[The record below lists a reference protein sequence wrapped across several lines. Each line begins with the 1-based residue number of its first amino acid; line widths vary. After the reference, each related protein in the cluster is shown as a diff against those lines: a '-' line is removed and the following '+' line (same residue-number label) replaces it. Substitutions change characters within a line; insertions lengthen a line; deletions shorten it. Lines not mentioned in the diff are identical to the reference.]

1 MPQISSGSVLREAR
15 ERKGYDLTTVARRL
29 RIRPD
34 ILRAIEGSDFSSM
47 PPRGYTRNM
56 VNAYA
61 RFLGLNPTEIVNM
74 YLDEAYAYQ
83 VEKARGAAPG
93 SGFVMDGSY
102 QRRPRLGL
110 KQGRDDYGDQ
120 DRSGLRRDA
129 DAMGFDDGYT
139 TRSRGRSRQLYD
151 DRTQYAHDGYGVKRN
166 SVERPGR
173 SDRDFL
179 SHHSGYPDDAVDS
192 GFLGARGSR
201 GRSRERSIHVG
212 ETPMQYSAPRLPRV
226 FRSRAVLIAAIAL
239 AVLVVIAVVFFV
251 IGNNHGSQADDVSKL
266 PVSGITDTTGTNEE
280 QQAEEA
286 QVEIAP
292 TSARVVYS
300 VKTGDECYVE
310 IYTDDK
316 LTSTDML
323 EGPVQETVEVTGTW
337 TITTWSVDTIS
348 VAVNGEP
355 VELKPSEQYGGMYAY
370 TVDFSVILEEWN
382 KTHASKTSQR
392 AAAVASAEN
401 AAQKASE
408 AAKKEEEAA
417 AGSSSSSSSRQ

>member
-1 MPQISSGSVLREAR
+1 MPQILSGSVLREAR

-34 ILRAIEGSDFSSM
+34 ILRAIESSDFSSM

-74 YLDEAYAYQ
+74 YLDEAYAHQ

-93 SGFVMDGSY
+93 SGFVMEGNY

-110 KQGRDDYGDQ
+110 RNRDG
-120 DRSGLRRDA
+120 
-129 DAMGFDDGYT
+129 DDGRADGSRYASPELEDDPYA
-139 TRSRGRSRQLYD
+139 TRFSSRGRQLYD
-151 DRTQYAHDGYGVKRN
+151 DRTQYAHDGYGVTR
-166 SVERPGR
+166 SSAGRPGR

-179 SHHSGYPDDAVDS
+179 SHHSGYSDGMP
-192 GFLGARGSR
+192 GIGGGGSER
-201 GRSRERSIHVG
+201 GRRRGRSIHVG
-212 ETPMQYSAPRLPRV
+212 ETPMQYSAPRIPRV
-226 FRSRAVLIAAIAL
+226 FRSRMVLIVAIAL
-239 AVLVVIAVVFFV
+239 VVLAIIAVLFFV
-251 IGNNHGSQADDVSKL
+251 LGNKGGGSTDDVSQL
-266 PVSGITDTTGTNEE
+266 PVSGISDTTGTNEAE
-280 QQAEEA
+280 EAEEA

-300 VKTGDECYVE
+300 VKSGEQCYVE
-310 IYTDDK
+310 IYTDDE
-316 LTSTDML
+316 LSSSALL

-355 VELKPSEQYGGMYAY
+355 VELTSSEKYGGMYAY
-370 TVDFSVILEEWN
+370 TVDFAVVLEEWN
-382 KTHASKTSQR
+382 KTHSSKTSQR
-392 AAAVASAEN
+392 AAAVASAET

-408 AAKKEEEAA
+408 EAAKEEA
-417 AGSSSSSSSRQ
+417 SSSSSSSSQQ